1 MKTSTQWTAYWVAG
15 GAALASDFTWMALSP
30 FYKKVFLSSSRR
42 FLSLLGVLFFWR
54 YLKKSPWAYRYSP
67 HYAIG
72 TGVVTGGLYHGSGES
87 TEFYGQYALPMN
99 IAEIGM
105 LTSSAALL
113 VVYVLPAVRA
123 HFRAAQTNK
132 TMEPTR

>member
-15 GAALASDFTWMALSP
+15 SAALASDFTWMAISP
-30 FYKKVFLSSSRR
+30 FYEEGISVFVTPFLS
-42 FLSLLGVLFFWR
+42 FLGVLFFWR

-67 HYAIG
+67 HYASG
-72 TGVVTGGLYHGSGES
+72 TGVVSALFIGES
-87 TEFYGQYALPMN
+87 AEFYGRYASPMN

-123 HFRAAQTNK
+123 HFRAVQTNK